1 MTTPTPQRDAE
12 QTRADLRALLAPRLS
27 EAGAAWLAEHEGLPL
42 SELKAALP
50 RAAQAVSR
58 QGLIKEFAA
67 RREAVID
74 GVWGPLPVG
83 AWTLAEAACLLL
95 VAGAA
100 EGEAAPYAALFDLY
114 DQGGTEL
121 KVAALRA
128 LNFVRPDR
136 AEEGLRLVADAGRT
150 YLPALLGAAWA
161 GNPFSALHLS
171 DHDYRKAV
179 LKAFF
184 CDVPIEGFLRLEE
197 RADPELAQSLCEYID
212 ERLAAGRAVPR
223 AIWPLAALHP
233 RPGLVA
239 RLIGM
244 LEHPDSEE
252 RLTAA
257 RALTNARDPR
267 ALTFVTERRE
277 RESEEAVLAALEL
290 CASALAGASS

>member
-1 MTTPTPQRDAE
+1 MSNPSPQRDAD
-12 QTRADLRALLAPRLS
+12 QARSNLRALLWPRLTPAS
-27 EAGAAWLAEHEGLPL
+27 VKWLALQEGVGPQA
-42 SELKAALP
+42 LKAAL
-50 RAAQAVSR
+50 AELNQHVSR

-67 RREAVID
+67 RADARVE
-74 GVWGPLPVG
+74 GVWGPLAVG
-83 AWTLAEAACLLL
+83 EWSVADAARVFL
-95 VAGAA
+95 VSLAA
-100 EGEAAPYAALFDLY
+100 EHELETYGVLFALY

-121 KVAALRA
+121 KVATLRA
-128 LNFVRPDR
+128 LNFVSPDAPER
-136 AEEGLRLVADAGRT
+136 GLQLVADAGRT
-150 YLPALLGAAWA
+150 YLPALLSAAWP

-184 CDVPIEGFLRLEE
+184 CDVSVEGFVGLEQ
-197 RADPELAQSLCEYID
+197 RADPELARSLCEYVD
-212 ERLAAGRAVPR
+212 ERLAAGRSVPR

-244 LEHPDSEE
+244 LEHPDSEQ
-252 RLTAA
+252 RLSAA

-277 RESEEAVLAALEL
+277 RETEEPVAAALDR
-290 CASALAGASS
+290 CAQALAGASS